1 MRRSRGA
8 GDAVPEQGEQDA
20 VHVELLSEQAD
31 VGADGGFGEVEA
43 GGDLTV
49 AAAVAE
55 GGKDVDLA
63 RAEEDAVV
71 QERAAVLDPTHG
83 DEVVGV
89 GADMR
94 RGERWGQGL

>member
-1 MRRSRGA
+1 LCGARGA

-20 VHVELLSEQAD
+20 VHLELLSEVAD
-31 VGADGGFGEVEA
+31 VGADGGLGEVEA

-55 GGKDVDLA
+55 GGEDVDLA
-63 RAEEDAVV
+63 GAEEDAVA
-71 QERAAVLDPTHG
+71 QKRAAVLDPTQG

-89 GADMR
+89 GADTR
-94 RGERWGQGL
+94 RGERRG